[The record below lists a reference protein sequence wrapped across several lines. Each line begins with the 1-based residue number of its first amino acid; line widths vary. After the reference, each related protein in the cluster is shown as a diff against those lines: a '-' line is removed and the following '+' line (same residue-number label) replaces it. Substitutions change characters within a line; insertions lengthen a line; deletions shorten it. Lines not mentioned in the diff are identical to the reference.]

1 MSEQRS
7 NIDNSSGSAC
17 GPVRSQEVA
26 AGDVT
31 ASGTPKA
38 VHKSA
43 HSHTIKVSEVEELAK
58 ALQDLYELTLRLIDP
73 ENTSYYELTAA
84 RAALK
89 KVGYYRSDEPRDE
102 V

>member
-1 MSEQRS
+1 MR
-7 NIDNSSGSAC
+7 NATG
-17 GPVRSQEVA
+17 
-26 AGDVT
+26 
-31 ASGTPKA
+31 
-38 VHKSA
+38 
-43 HSHTIKVSEVEELAK
+43 HTITVAEVQQLAK

-89 KVGYYRSDEPRDE
+89 KAGYYRSDEDR